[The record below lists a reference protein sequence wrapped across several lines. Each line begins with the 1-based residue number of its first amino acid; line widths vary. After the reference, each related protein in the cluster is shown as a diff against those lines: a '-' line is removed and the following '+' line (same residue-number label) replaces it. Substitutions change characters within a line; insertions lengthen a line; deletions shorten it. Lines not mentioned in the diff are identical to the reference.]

1 MTDAP
6 QKLTVEEID
15 AFERIAI
22 REMGIVGLTEAV
34 CALARRAVSQEGT
47 EDATTHTVIMTADRI
62 AEDICNDFD
71 LDMEYVPLV
80 AKHLYEAIAERDKL
94 KIEWADDANQYEE
107 RIAKLVERVNELEE
121 ALEEIKGHCE
131 YSRPIHEIASAA
143 LEKIKFRN
151 HPGTTNHELAKEAL
165 SRTSEEA

>member
-80 AKHLYEAIAERDKL
+80 AEHLYEAIAERDKL
-94 KIEWADDANQYEE
+94 KEEVAYEKRCRDANQKAYHDA
-107 RIAKLVERVNELEE
+107 IERVSELEG
-121 ALEEIKGHCE
+121 ALTAIAFASGDQPAAMNIPEEDW
-131 YSRPIHEIASAA
+131 YRSRFYDCVTTASA
-143 LEKIKFRN
+143 
-151 HPGTTNHELAKEAL
+151 AL